1 MGLDANRRR
10 YGLLLRLER
19 GVVALGTHGVS
30 TGSCREARPNSPI
43 RKKDND
49 MHMFIGLDVSL
60 ASTAACVL
68 DERGKVMKESK
79 VDSEPEALTVFLRGL
94 SGSMMTIGLEAGPLS
109 QWLHRHLTE
118 DGFEVV
124 LMETRQVKGALQ
136 AMPIKT
142 DRRDAEGIA
151 RLLQMG
157 WFRPVH
163 CKSISAQ
170 EMRAVL
176 TARKAVQKAAL
187 DIELSLRGVLRNF
200 GLKMGKVARGRF
212 EARVRELV
220 ASNTMLEAAAEPMLR
235 ARAEL
240 RGELARLE
248 KLLRD
253 LAKVDPICRLM
264 MTMPGVG
271 AVVALTVRAAI
282 DDPERFRSSKDVG
295 PWAGLTPS
303 RHQSGERD
311 VVGAITRAGDA
322 GLRTALFQAATVMLN
337 RGPKTWLTAWA
348 LRVAQRRGKKRATVA
363 LARRIGVVLHRMW
376 RDNTEFRFTRDADGS
391 ATAA

>member
-60 ASTAACVL
+60 ANTAACVL

-311 VVGAITRAGDA
+311 VVGSITRAGDA

-363 LARRIGVVLHRMW
+363 LARRISVVLHRMW
-376 RDNTEFRFTRDADGS
+376 QDNTEFRFTRDADGP
-391 ATAA
+391 AMAA